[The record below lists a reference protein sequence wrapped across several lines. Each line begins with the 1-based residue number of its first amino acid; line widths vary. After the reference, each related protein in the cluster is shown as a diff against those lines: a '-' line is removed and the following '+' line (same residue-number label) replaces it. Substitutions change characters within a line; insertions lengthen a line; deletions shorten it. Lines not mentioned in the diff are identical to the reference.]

1 MRFDRVGYPHATPGV
16 RLPRIDLFL
25 AREGERERTMPGR
38 GCIGSNSCRATIT
51 VNTPSVRFVLSR
63 RNFTRRSRDEN
74 CSPVLRKSAPPL
86 APRFEQLRIKA
97 REKVASPRVEVK
109 SVQSVCVY
117 AWNLNIC
124 SSFSLRPRAINDGNL
139 KLKKREGKM
148 LVRLIALSFFAPMTR
163 GISWAAL
170 ERSIIE

>member
-1 MRFDRVGYPHATPGV
+1 MSDIRTRHRACVCFESTSFSR
-16 RLPRIDLFL
+16 
-25 AREGERERTMPGR
+25 ARGRERTMPGR

-51 VNTPSVRFVLSR
+51 VNTPSVCFVLSR
-63 RNFTRRSRDEN
+63 RNFTRRGRDEN
-74 CSPVLRKSAPPL
+74 CSPVLRKSAPPF

-124 SSFSLRPRAINDGNL
+124 SSFSPRPPAINDGNL
-139 KLKKREGKM
+139 KGLT
-148 LVRLIALSFFAPMTR
+148 LIKNYIVYKSNR
-163 GISWAAL
+163 NIK
-170 ERSIIE
+170 